1 MSNAT
6 KTYAKNAQ
14 QTGSPRELE
23 AQLLMRAAAKL
34 QAVRDGSL
42 VKSEEV
48 VSALRYNRRLWIL
61 FGGSIGRPENPLPD
75 TVKQNL
81 ANLANFIVKHSLSLE
96 TSTEGTAD
104 RVGVLININ
113 REIAAGL
120 RTQAQAA

>member
-1 MSNAT
+1 MYDAT

-14 QTGSPRELE
+14 QMGSPRELE
-23 AQLLMRAAAKL
+23 AQLLMRAAARL

-48 VSALRYNRRLWIL
+48 DSALRYNRRLWIL
-61 FGGSIGRPENPLPD
+61 FGGSVGRPENPLPQ
-75 TVKQNL
+75 TIKQNL

-120 RTQAQAA
+120 RTQQQAA

>member
-1 MSNAT
+1 MYEAT

-23 AQLLMRAAAKL
+23 AQLLMRAAARL

-42 VKSEEV
+42 VNSEEV

-61 FGGSIGRPENPLPD
+61 FGGSVGRPENPLPQ
-75 TVKQNL
+75 TIKQNL

-120 RTQAQAA
+120 RTQQQAA

>member
-1 MSNAT
+1 MRDAAN
-6 KTYAKNAQ
+6 TYAKNALS
-14 QTGSPRELE
+14 TGSPRELE

-34 QAVRDGSL
+34 QAVRDGAL
-42 VKSEEV
+42 VKNEEV

-61 FGGSIGRPENPLPD
+61 FGGSVGRPENPLPAPI
-75 TVKQNL
+75 KQNL
-81 ANLANFIVKHSLSLE
+81 ANLASFIVRHSLSLE

-120 RTQAQAA
+120 RTTQQAA

>member
-1 MSNAT
+1 MHDAT
-6 KTYAKNAQ
+6 RTYAKNAQ

-23 AQLLMRAAAKL
+23 AQLLMRAAARL

-42 VKSEEV
+42 AKSEDV

-61 FGGSIGRPENPLPD
+61 FGGSVGRAENPLPV

-81 ANLANFIVKHSLSLE
+81 VNLANFIVKHSLSLE

-120 RTQAQAA
+120 RTQQQAA

>member
-1 MSNAT
+1 MSDAT
-6 KTYAKNAQ
+6 KAYAKNAL

-34 QAVRDGSL
+34 QAIQDGSL
-42 VKSEEV
+42 SKSEEV

-61 FGGSIGRPENPLPD
+61 FGGSVGRPENPLP
-75 TVKQNL
+75 VQIKQNL
-81 ANLANFIVKHSLSLE
+81 ANLANFIIKHSLTLE
-96 TSTEGTAD
+96 TSTESTAGS
-104 RVGVLININ
+104 VGVLININ